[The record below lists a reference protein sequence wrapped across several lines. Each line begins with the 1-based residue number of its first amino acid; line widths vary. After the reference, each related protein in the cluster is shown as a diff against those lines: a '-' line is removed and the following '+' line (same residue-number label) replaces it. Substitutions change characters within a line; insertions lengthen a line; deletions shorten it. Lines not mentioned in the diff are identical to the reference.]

1 MPWIP
6 TNGSCL
12 KKNNRPL
19 ISPAQSGFFVATKQV
34 SVISRNCQ
42 VPRTVFPSFMGFYMG
57 ETCVLMQFKSLLY
70 LVCLRKTLLRF
81 VTAYLLLLIKGHHQ
95 INPILKRMHYI
106 IYAVPLVL
114 PLPQRGSIFPQNSY
128 CIEKV
133 IQM

>member
-1 MPWIP
+1 
-6 TNGSCL
+6 
-12 KKNNRPL
+12 
-19 ISPAQSGFFVATKQV
+19 
-34 SVISRNCQ
+34 
-42 VPRTVFPSFMGFYMG
+42 MGFYMG